1 MEKRLLLQK
10 SSEQARL
17 IHELPEVI
25 ADIPEP
31 TFDNLLEED
40 EQENHMLVDG
50 RDDRKVA
57 TGW

>member
-25 ADIPEP
+25 ADILEP
-31 TFDNLLEED
+31 TFDDLLKQN

-50 RDDRKVA
+50 SDVRKVA
-57 TGW
+57 TG